1 MMVEDGSLKVLKLL
15 SSTSTKIVQ
24 GEVMQLQH
32 KKEIDLIE
40 ETYLKIISLKTASLF
55 SAAVKVG
62 GLLSNKND
70 KTLSS
75 PYKTRNQKVL
85 SEWIDYNGHMNV
97 AYYTLAFDKALDFFF
112 EDVLGIG
119 PSFVEKNKEGP
130 FALKASYN
138 YFNELLEEE
147 IFFVD
152 ISILDFDSKRVH
164 VFGEMRKDKS
174 LELSAV
180 FETVLMN
187 MDLNARKVK
196 QYPDRVLELFNI
208 FKSSLGKEKIPVEIG
223 KKITLKK

>member
-1 MMVEDGSLKVLKLL
+1 MTPKN
-15 SSTSTKIVQ
+15 
-24 GEVMQLQH
+24 
-32 KKEIDLIE
+32 
-40 ETYLKIISLKTASLF
+40 KT
-55 SAAVKVG
+55 
-62 GLLSNKND
+62 D
-70 KTLSS
+70 KTFRS
-75 PYKTRNQKVL
+75 PHRTRKQKVL

-138 YFNELLEEE
+138 YYSELLEGEL
-147 IFFVD
+147 FFVD
-152 ISILDFDSKRVH
+152 ISILDFDFKRVH
-164 VFGEMRKDKS
+164 VFGEMRKHRS

-187 MDLNARKVK
+187 MDLSARKVK
-196 QYPDRVLELFNI
+196 QYPDRVLELFGL
-208 FKSSLGKEKIPVEIG
+208 FKSSLVPDNIPFEIG

>member
-1 MMVEDGSLKVLKLL
+1 MTHQNKTD
-15 SSTSTKIVQ
+15 
-24 GEVMQLQH
+24 
-32 KKEIDLIE
+32 EI
-40 ETYLKIISLKTASLF
+40 
-55 SAAVKVG
+55 
-62 GLLSNKND
+62 
-70 KTLSS
+70 LSS

-85 SEWIDYNGHMNV
+85 PEWIDYNGHMNV

-138 YFNELLEEE
+138 YFSELLEKE

-164 VFGEMRKDKS
+164 LFGEMRKDKS

-187 MDLNARKVK
+187 MDLSARTVK
-196 QYPDRVLELFNI
+196 QYPDRVLELFSV
-208 FKSSLGKEKIPVEIG
+208 FKSSLMVDNIPIEIG

>member
-1 MMVEDGSLKVLKLL
+1 MTPQNQVE
-15 SSTSTKIVQ
+15 
-24 GEVMQLQH
+24 
-32 KKEIDLIE
+32 
-40 ETYLKIISLKTASLF
+40 KTF
-55 SAAVKVG
+55 
-62 GLLSNKND
+62 
-70 KTLSS
+70 SS
-75 PYKTRNQKVL
+75 PFRTENQIVL
-85 SEWIDYNGHMNV
+85 GEWIDYNGHMNV

-112 EDVLGIG
+112 EDVLNIG

-138 YFNELLEEE
+138 YFSELLESES
-147 IFFVD
+147 FFVD

-187 MDLNARKVK
+187 MDLSARKVK
-196 QYPDRVLELFNI
+196 QYPDRVLELFEL
-208 FKSSLGKEKIPVEIG
+208 FKSSLDQDKIPSEIG

>member
-1 MMVEDGSLKVLKLL
+1 MTRQNKTD
-15 SSTSTKIVQ
+15 KI
-24 GEVMQLQH
+24 
-32 KKEIDLIE
+32 
-40 ETYLKIISLKTASLF
+40 
-55 SAAVKVG
+55 
-62 GLLSNKND
+62 
-70 KTLSS
+70 LSS

-85 SEWIDYNGHMNV
+85 PEWIDYNGHMNV

-138 YFNELLEEE
+138 YFSELLEKE

-164 VFGEMRKDKS
+164 LFGQMRKDKS

-187 MDLNARKVK
+187 MDLSARTVK
-196 QYPDRVLELFNI
+196 QYPDRVLELLSI
-208 FKSSLGKEKIPVEIG
+208 FKSSLVVDNIPIEIG
-223 KKITLKK
+223 KRITLKK

>member
-1 MMVEDGSLKVLKLL
+1 MTLQNQVE
-15 SSTSTKIVQ
+15 
-24 GEVMQLQH
+24 
-32 KKEIDLIE
+32 
-40 ETYLKIISLKTASLF
+40 
-55 SAAVKVG
+55 
-62 GLLSNKND
+62 

-75 PYKTRNQKVL
+75 PFRTKNQTVL
-85 SEWIDYNGHMNV
+85 GEWIDYNGHMNV

-112 EDVLGIG
+112 EDVLNIG

-138 YFNELLEEE
+138 YFSELLESES
-147 IFFVD
+147 FFVD

-187 MDLNARKVK
+187 MDLSARKVK
-196 QYPDRVLELFNI
+196 QYPDRVLKLFEL
-208 FKSSLGKEKIPVEIG
+208 FKSSLDKDKIPSEIG
-223 KKITLKK
+223 RKITLKK

>member
-1 MMVEDGSLKVLKLL
+1 MTRQNKTD
-15 SSTSTKIVQ
+15 KI
-24 GEVMQLQH
+24 
-32 KKEIDLIE
+32 
-40 ETYLKIISLKTASLF
+40 
-55 SAAVKVG
+55 
-62 GLLSNKND
+62 
-70 KTLSS
+70 LSS

-85 SEWIDYNGHMNV
+85 PEWIDYNGHMNV

-138 YFNELLEEE
+138 YFSELLEKE

-164 VFGEMRKDKS
+164 LFGEMRKDKS

-187 MDLNARKVK
+187 MDLSARTVK
-196 QYPDRVLELFNI
+196 QYPDRVLELLSI
-208 FKSSLGKEKIPVEIG
+208 FKSSLVLDNIPIEIG
-223 KKITLKK
+223 KRITLKK

>member
-1 MMVEDGSLKVLKLL
+1 MTRQNKTD
-15 SSTSTKIVQ
+15 KI
-24 GEVMQLQH
+24 
-32 KKEIDLIE
+32 
-40 ETYLKIISLKTASLF
+40 
-55 SAAVKVG
+55 
-62 GLLSNKND
+62 
-70 KTLSS
+70 LSS

-85 SEWIDYNGHMNV
+85 PEWIDYNGHMNV

-138 YFNELLEEE
+138 YFSELLEEE

-164 VFGEMRKDKS
+164 LFGEMRKDKS
-174 LELSAV
+174 EELSAV

-187 MDLNARKVK
+187 MDLSARTVK
-196 QYPDRVLELFNI
+196 QYPDRVLELLRI
-208 FKSSLGKEKIPVEIG
+208 FKSSLVVDNIPIEIG
-223 KKITLKK
+223 KRITLKK

>member
-1 MMVEDGSLKVLKLL
+1 M
-15 SSTSTKIVQ
+15 TPQ
-24 GEVMQLQH
+24 NQ
-32 KKEIDLIE
+32 
-40 ETYLKIISLKTASLF
+40 A
-55 SAAVKVG
+55 
-62 GLLSNKND
+62 KN
-70 KTLSS
+70 TLRS
-75 PYKTRNQKVL
+75 PYRTRNQTVL
-85 SEWIDYNGHMNV
+85 NEWIDYNGHMNV

-112 EDVLGIG
+112 EDVLNIG

-138 YFNELLEEE
+138 YFSELLESD

-152 ISILDFDSKRVH
+152 ISILDFDPKRVH

-187 MDLNARKVK
+187 MDLHARKVK
-196 QYPDRVLELFNI
+196 QYPDRVLKLFKL
-208 FKSSLGKEKIPVEIG
+208 FKSSLEQDKIPLEIG

>member
-1 MMVEDGSLKVLKLL
+1 MIRQNKTD
-15 SSTSTKIVQ
+15 KI
-24 GEVMQLQH
+24 
-32 KKEIDLIE
+32 
-40 ETYLKIISLKTASLF
+40 
-55 SAAVKVG
+55 
-62 GLLSNKND
+62 
-70 KTLSS
+70 LSS

-85 SEWIDYNGHMNV
+85 PEWIDYNGHMNV

-119 PSFVEKNKEGP
+119 PTFVEKNKEGP

-138 YFNELLEEE
+138 YFSELLEEE

-164 VFGEMRKDKS
+164 LFGEMRKDKS

-187 MDLNARKVK
+187 MDLSARTVK
-196 QYPDRVLELFNI
+196 QYPDRVLELLSI
-208 FKSSLGKEKIPVEIG
+208 FKSSLVVDNIPIEIG
-223 KKITLKK
+223 KRITLKK

>member
-1 MMVEDGSLKVLKLL
+1 MTHQNKTD
-15 SSTSTKIVQ
+15 
-24 GEVMQLQH
+24 
-32 KKEIDLIE
+32 
-40 ETYLKIISLKTASLF
+40 ETF
-55 SAAVKVG
+55 
-62 GLLSNKND
+62 
-70 KTLSS
+70 SS

-119 PSFVEKNKEGP
+119 PTFVEKNKEGP

-138 YFNELLEEE
+138 YFSELLEDES
-147 IFFVD
+147 FFVD

-187 MDLNARKVK
+187 MDLSARTVK
-196 QYPDRVLELFNI
+196 QYPDRVLELFSI
-208 FKSSLGKEKIPVEIG
+208 FKSSLVLDNIPIEIG

>member
-1 MMVEDGSLKVLKLL
+1 MTQQNKTD
-15 SSTSTKIVQ
+15 
-24 GEVMQLQH
+24 
-32 KKEIDLIE
+32 
-40 ETYLKIISLKTASLF
+40 ETF
-55 SAAVKVG
+55 
-62 GLLSNKND
+62 
-70 KTLSS
+70 SS

-119 PSFVEKNKEGP
+119 PTFVEKNKEGP

-138 YFNELLEEE
+138 YFSELLEEE
-147 IFFVD
+147 SFFVD

-174 LELSAV
+174 LELSAI

-187 MDLNARKVK
+187 MDLSARTVK
-196 QYPDRVLELFNI
+196 QYPDRILELFSI
-208 FKSSLGKEKIPVEIG
+208 FKSSLVVDNIPIEIG

>member
-1 MMVEDGSLKVLKLL
+1 MTLQNQVE
-15 SSTSTKIVQ
+15 
-24 GEVMQLQH
+24 
-32 KKEIDLIE
+32 
-40 ETYLKIISLKTASLF
+40 
-55 SAAVKVG
+55 
-62 GLLSNKND
+62 

-75 PYKTRNQKVL
+75 PFRTKNQTVL
-85 SEWIDYNGHMNV
+85 GEWIDYNGHMNV

-112 EDVLGIG
+112 EDVLNIG

-138 YFNELLEEE
+138 YFSELLESES
-147 IFFVD
+147 FFVD

-187 MDLNARKVK
+187 MDLSARKVK
-196 QYPDRVLELFNI
+196 QYPDRVLKLFEL
-208 FKSSLGKEKIPVEIG
+208 FKSSLDQNKIPSEIG
-223 KKITLKK
+223 RKITLKK

>member
-1 MMVEDGSLKVLKLL
+1 MTRQNKTD
-15 SSTSTKIVQ
+15 KI
-24 GEVMQLQH
+24 
-32 KKEIDLIE
+32 
-40 ETYLKIISLKTASLF
+40 
-55 SAAVKVG
+55 
-62 GLLSNKND
+62 
-70 KTLSS
+70 LSS
-75 PYKTRNQKVL
+75 PYKTRNQQVL
-85 SEWIDYNGHMNV
+85 PDWIDYNGHMNV

-138 YFNELLEEE
+138 YFSELLEKE

-164 VFGEMRKDKS
+164 LFGEMRKDKS

-187 MDLNARKVK
+187 MDLSARTVK
-196 QYPDRVLELFNI
+196 QYPDRVLELLSI
-208 FKSSLGKEKIPVEIG
+208 FKSSLVVDNIPIEIG
-223 KKITLKK
+223 KRITLKK

>member
-1 MMVEDGSLKVLKLL
+1 MTRQNKTD
-15 SSTSTKIVQ
+15 KI
-24 GEVMQLQH
+24 
-32 KKEIDLIE
+32 
-40 ETYLKIISLKTASLF
+40 
-55 SAAVKVG
+55 
-62 GLLSNKND
+62 
-70 KTLSS
+70 LSS

-85 SEWIDYNGHMNV
+85 PEWIDYNGHMNV

-138 YFNELLEEE
+138 YFSELLEKE

-164 VFGEMRKDKS
+164 LFGEMRKDKS

-187 MDLNARKVK
+187 MDLSARTVK
-196 QYPDRVLELFNI
+196 QYPDRVLELFSI
-208 FKSSLGKEKIPVEIG
+208 FKSSLVVDNIPIEIG
-223 KKITLKK
+223 KRITLQK

>member
-1 MMVEDGSLKVLKLL
+1 MTRQNKTD
-15 SSTSTKIVQ
+15 KI
-24 GEVMQLQH
+24 
-32 KKEIDLIE
+32 
-40 ETYLKIISLKTASLF
+40 
-55 SAAVKVG
+55 
-62 GLLSNKND
+62 
-70 KTLSS
+70 LSS

-85 SEWIDYNGHMNV
+85 PEWIDYNGHMNV

-138 YFNELLEEE
+138 YFSELLEKE

-164 VFGEMRKDKS
+164 LFGEMRKDKS

-187 MDLNARKVK
+187 MDLSARTVK
-196 QYPDRVLELFNI
+196 QYPDRVLELLSI
-208 FKSSLGKEKIPVEIG
+208 FKASLVVDNIPIEIG
-223 KKITLKK
+223 KRITLKK

>member
-1 MMVEDGSLKVLKLL
+1 MTRQNKTD
-15 SSTSTKIVQ
+15 KI
-24 GEVMQLQH
+24 
-32 KKEIDLIE
+32 
-40 ETYLKIISLKTASLF
+40 
-55 SAAVKVG
+55 
-62 GLLSNKND
+62 
-70 KTLSS
+70 LSS

-85 SEWIDYNGHMNV
+85 PEWIDYNGHMNV

-119 PSFVEKNKEGP
+119 PTFVKKNKEGP

-138 YFNELLEEE
+138 YFSELLEKE

-164 VFGEMRKDKS
+164 LFGQMRKDKS

-187 MDLNARKVK
+187 MDLSARTVK
-196 QYPDRVLELFNI
+196 QYPDRVLELLSI
-208 FKSSLGKEKIPVEIG
+208 FKSSLVVDNIPIEIG
-223 KKITLKK
+223 KRITLKK

>member
-1 MMVEDGSLKVLKLL
+1 M
-15 SSTSTKIVQ
+15 THQ
-24 GEVMQLQH
+24 N
-32 KKEIDLIE
+32 
-40 ETYLKIISLKTASLF
+40 KT
-55 SAAVKVG
+55 
-62 GLLSNKND
+62 D
-70 KTLSS
+70 KTWSS

-85 SEWIDYNGHMNV
+85 PEWIDYNGHMNV

-138 YFNELLEEE
+138 YFSELLEEE

-164 VFGEMRKDKS
+164 LFGEMRKDKS

-187 MDLNARKVK
+187 MDLSARTVK
-196 QYPDRVLELFNI
+196 QYPDRVLELLSI
-208 FKSSLGKEKIPVEIG
+208 FKSSLVVDNIPIEIG
-223 KKITLKK
+223 KRITLKK

>member
-1 MMVEDGSLKVLKLL
+1 MMH
-15 SSTSTKIVQ
+15 Q
-24 GEVMQLQH
+24 N
-32 KKEIDLIE
+32 
-40 ETYLKIISLKTASLF
+40 KT
-55 SAAVKVG
+55 
-62 GLLSNKND
+62 D

-138 YFNELLEEE
+138 YFSELLEEE
-147 IFFVD
+147 SFFVD

-174 LELSAV
+174 LELSAI

-187 MDLNARKVK
+187 MDLSGRTVK
-196 QYPDRVLELFNI
+196 QYPDRVLKLFSM
-208 FKSSLGKEKIPVEIG
+208 FKSSLVVENIPIEIG

>member
-1 MMVEDGSLKVLKLL
+1 M
-15 SSTSTKIVQ
+15 THQ
-24 GEVMQLQH
+24 
-32 KKEIDLIE
+32 
-40 ETYLKIISLKTASLF
+40 
-55 SAAVKVG
+55 
-62 GLLSNKND
+62 N
-70 KTLSS
+70 KTLIS

-85 SEWIDYNGHMNV
+85 PEWIDYNGHMNV

-119 PSFVEKNKEGP
+119 PSFVEKNNEGP

-138 YFNELLEEE
+138 YFSELLEAE

-174 LELSAV
+174 LEISAV

-187 MDLNARKVK
+187 MDLSARTVK
-196 QYPDRVLELFNI
+196 HYPDRVLELFSI
-208 FKSSLGKEKIPVEIG
+208 FKSSLVVDNVPKEIG

>member
-1 MMVEDGSLKVLKLL
+1 MTHQNKTD
-15 SSTSTKIVQ
+15 
-24 GEVMQLQH
+24 
-32 KKEIDLIE
+32 
-40 ETYLKIISLKTASLF
+40 ETF
-55 SAAVKVG
+55 
-62 GLLSNKND
+62 
-70 KTLSS
+70 SS

-119 PSFVEKNKEGP
+119 PTFVEKNKEGP

-138 YFNELLEEE
+138 YFSELLEEE
-147 IFFVD
+147 SFFVD

-187 MDLNARKVK
+187 MDLSARTAK
-196 QYPDRVLELFNI
+196 QYPDRVLKLFRI
-208 FKSSLGKEKIPVEIG
+208 FKSSLVVDNIPIEIG